1 MRDDSYLE
9 SEVEAESS
17 AATWRGRTATAVG
30 ALMSL
35 AILAGVV
42 IWSYRLGVRDAAEIP
57 VIRAELGATK
67 ERPEEPGGVE
77 VDYQGR
83 AVYDVVSG
91 ETEAATTASGYA
103 EPPARLSD
111 EDVAAVKRSPE
122 PAPRPDRAG
131 EAGAT
136 AEGEATEGDAAAAP
150 EGETDATPADPAA
163 MTPPPAPP
171 PVEVG
176 DDGAVA
182 DADTATE
189 GAEEAQTLEQQVA
202 DAIAAVTAEEAA
214 ETDADLSRLAPSQA
228 PTARPRPVR
237 LTTPA
242 VATPTETP
250 EPVEAAS
257 ASRVQIQLG
266 AFTSQ
271 DIANA
276 QWDQIRSR
284 NGDLLSG
291 RGRVVTP
298 VQSGGRQ
305 LWRLRAGPF
314 ASIEEAS
321 ALCRGLKAR
330 NEACI
335 VARSRN

>member
-9 SEVEAESS
+9 SEVEAEVS
-17 AATWRGRTATAVG
+17 AARWRGRAATAVG

-35 AILAGVV
+35 TILAGVV

-67 ERPEEPGGVE
+67 ARPEEPGGLE

-83 AVYDVVSG
+83 AVYGVVTGAGGS
-91 ETEAATTASGYA
+91 ESTASGYA
-103 EPPARLSD
+103 EPPARLAD
-111 EDVAAVKRSPE
+111 EDVAPVTRSPE
-122 PAPRPDRAG
+122 PAPRPGREEPAAG
-131 EAGAT
+131 
-136 AEGEATEGDAAAAP
+136 GDA
-150 EGETDATPADPAA
+150 ETSDAST
-163 MTPPPAPP
+163 MTAPP
-171 PVEVG
+171 PSPPPVHIGNGANGEVVEAPDAETGTQSAAVATEATPESVPTLEEQVESAIQQLTAETEAEAAG
-176 DDGAVA
+176 EDGA
-182 DADTATE
+182 
-189 GAEEAQTLEQQVA
+189 
-202 DAIAAVTAEEAA
+202 
-214 ETDADLSRLAPSQA
+214 SNLAPSVS
-228 PTARPRPVR
+228 PPVRPRPAK
-237 LTTPA
+237 PA
-242 VATPTETP
+242 TQVAETAVEEP

-257 ASRVQIQLG
+257 ASRIQIQLG

-276 QWDQIRSR
+276 QWDQIRAR
-284 NGDLLSG
+284 NGDLLAG

-330 NEACI
+330 NEQCI